1 VIGKSSINLAFAIC
15 LVTFQTMIA
24 HGAPAKE
31 LKVLSEQTAKGFG
44 HVESVAYDPKGKVL
58 YTSDFGPDLKPA
70 DKDARGKITKVSLDG
85 KILEDGFLPVK
96 GQVLNKP
103 KGIWIKGNRLWVT
116 DIDSVWVFDLKTK
129 KGKKLDLPDV
139 TFANDVTVMDDAL
152 YVSDNRSD
160 QLVRVEP
167 ADFLESKADPKITVV
182 FKEKSIN
189 PNGVYPG
196 KGGALM
202 MVGFKG
208 KDDPRGIYSML
219 PGKEPELLSDKIGML
234 DGLYVMSNGDVLA
247 TDWVSGSLFQW
258 NKTMGMKKLAT
269 DFKGPAD
276 FCAFPNNKGLM
287 VVVPDLVK
295 GELRFVQLG
304 N

>member
-24 HGAPAKE
+24 HGASAKE

-258 NKTMGMKKLAT
+258 NKTMGMKKLAA